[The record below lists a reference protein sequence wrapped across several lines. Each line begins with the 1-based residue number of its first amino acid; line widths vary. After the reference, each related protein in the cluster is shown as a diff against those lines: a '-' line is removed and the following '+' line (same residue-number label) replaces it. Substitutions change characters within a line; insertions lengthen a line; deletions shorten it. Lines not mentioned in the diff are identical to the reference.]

1 MTQVH
6 IFIKTS
12 PNNPPKLHDADVI
25 LKDST
30 TDTNVPSNPKPN
42 NDIGNEK
49 DAEAPTATDNNIEKH
64 KTGKDTNPPPSE
76 PTVTLSE
83 DDFLALAAF
92 AQKNV
97 KKHKS
102 GNDDSNK
109 ISNDTSKQ
117 VPPDQESNNDNVL
130 NDPTDTEDKDT
141 NNSSEKTAP
150 VIPENKNSADQDT
163 NGKYFLPSNCFTI
176 NYFTF
181 YIIKLVSSSH
191 CSLFTP
197 TKTTTIRQRQPSLMF
212 PKKKIT
218 KKKLPTKIL
227 PIKI

>member
-1 MTQVH
+1 MTHVH
-6 IFIKTS
+6 IFTKTS

-64 KTGKDTNPPPSE
+64 K
-76 PTVTLSE
+76 
-83 DDFLALAAF
+83 
-92 AQKNV
+92 
-97 KKHKS
+97 S

-117 VPPDQESNNDNVL
+117 VPPDQEPNNDNVL
-130 NDPTDTEDKDT
+130 DDPTDTEDKDT

-150 VIPENKNSADQDT
+150 VIPENKNSKNDIPEKDSADQDT
-163 NGKYFLPSNCFTI
+163 NGKYFLPSDCFTI
-176 NYFTF
+176 YYFTF

-212 PKKKIT
+212 PKTKIT
-218 KKKLPTKIL
+218 KKMLPTKFL
-227 PIKI
+227 LIKI

>member
-1 MTQVH
+1 MTHVH

-64 KTGKDTNPPPSE
+64 K
-76 PTVTLSE
+76 
-83 DDFLALAAF
+83 
-92 AQKNV
+92 
-97 KKHKS
+97 S

-141 NNSSEKTAP
+141 NNSSEKTAH

-212 PKKKIT
+212 PKTKIT
-218 KKKLPTKIL
+218 KKKLPTNIL
-227 PIKI
+227 LIKI

>member
-1 MTQVH
+1 MTHVH

-49 DAEAPTATDNNIEKH
+49 DTEAPTATDNNIE
-64 KTGKDTNPPPSE
+64 
-76 PTVTLSE
+76 
-83 DDFLALAAF
+83 
-92 AQKNV
+92 
-97 KKHKS
+97 KHKS

-150 VIPENKNSADQDT
+150 VIPENKNSKNDISEKDSADQDT
-163 NGKYFLPSNCFTI
+163 TGKYFLPSDCFTI

-212 PKKKIT
+212 PKTKIT

-227 PIKI
+227 LIKI

>member
-1 MTQVH
+1 LTHVH

-49 DAEAPTATDNNIEKH
+49 DAEAPTATDNNIE
-64 KTGKDTNPPPSE
+64 
-76 PTVTLSE
+76 
-83 DDFLALAAF
+83 
-92 AQKNV
+92 
-97 KKHKS
+97 KHKS

-197 TKTTTIRQRQPSLMF
+197 TKTTTIRQRLPQ
-212 PKKKIT
+212 PKKVRSIIYK
-218 KKKLPTKIL
+218 
-227 PIKI
+227 